1 LPRHESLHS
10 CSAQFVSCI
19 EQEEPPVTLRYGFV
33 KAKLISEPVLKG
45 SRHANEIQ
53 YHLHF
58 HMTVDGQPW
67 DVAVNV
73 GTSDADDLLKFK
85 LVYDF
90 RHPLIATLGGAEP
103 GARELTGLHKLPALD
118 FIRSGDLLADTGCW
132 RSSDV
137 MDGSEAV
144 EPVASL
150 KRLLARAR
158 QSGFDVY
165 VFGRFYEDDGV
176 GIHDTHMNQGSTG
189 GYIHR
194 AGNDHNDHNDIWQDG
209 AVFVDLGEPEWAA
222 YFAAFDQQLVPTDD
236 LGNPMPGARTI

>member
-1 LPRHESLHS
+1 M
-10 CSAQFVSCI
+10 
-19 EQEEPPVTLRYGFV
+19 TLRYGFV
-33 KAKLISEPVLKG
+33 KAKLASEPVLRG
-45 SRHANEIQ
+45 SRHRNEIQ

-58 HMTVDGQPW
+58 GMTVEGQPW

-90 RHPLIATLGGAEP
+90 RNPIIATLGGADA
-103 GARELTGLHKLPALD
+103 GAQDLTGWRKLPALD
-118 FIRSGDLLADTGCW
+118 FIRSGDLLANTGCW

-150 KRLLARAR
+150 KRLLTRAH
-158 QSGFDVY
+158 QNGFDVY
-165 VFGRFYEDDGV
+165 VFGRFYEGGGF

-194 AGNDHNDHNDIWQDG
+194 AGDDRTDHNDIWQDG
-209 AVFVDLGEPEWAA
+209 AVFVDVGEPEWAA
-222 YFAAFDQQLVPTDD
+222 YFAAFDQQLAPTDD